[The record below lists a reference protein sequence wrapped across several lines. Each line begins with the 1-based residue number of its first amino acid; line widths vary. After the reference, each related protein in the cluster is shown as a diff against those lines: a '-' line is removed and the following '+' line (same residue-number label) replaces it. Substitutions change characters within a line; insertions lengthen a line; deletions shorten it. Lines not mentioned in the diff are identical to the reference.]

1 MVAGEVCAWL
11 PRSSGT
17 HTKPAADHCS
27 GLFFRLFSI
36 FIRPARHLA
45 DFRISNFL
53 TISAERAKFCIA
65 YPTPGRLLVL
75 HCTIYGIII
84 ADPFDQYDRSLKQ
97 AVATLHKS

>member
-11 PRSSGT
+11 PSNAGT
-17 HTKPAADHCS
+17 HAKPAADLCS

-36 FIRPARHLA
+36 FIRPAGNLA

-53 TISAERAKFCIA
+53 AISAMPAEFCIA
-65 YPTPGRLLVL
+65 HPTLGRLLLL